1 MHHGEREYA
10 DRLQPW
16 RQTAEPLLLIERT
29 GARELQSPGEKYQP
43 SRNSRPF
50 FRLAFSSS
58 RSNHVT
64 LRLLPAASLKCAGL
78 E

>member
-10 DRLQPW
+10 DRR

-29 GARELQSPGEKYQP
+29 GARELQSPGETYQP

-50 FRLAFSSS
+50 FRLTSSSSS

-64 LRLLPAASLKCAGL
+64 PRLLPAASLKCAGP

>member
-10 DRLQPW
+10 DRLQPGDKQ
-16 RQTAEPLLLIERT
+16 RPLLLIERT

-43 SRNSRPF
+43 NRNSRPF

-64 LRLLPAASLKCAGL
+64 LRLLPAASLKCAGP